1 MNVMIEYIESIDIEV
16 FKVLNGMHNAFFDE
30 FMWLVSGKFSWI
42 LMCATLIY
50 ISFKKD
56 WKSGVSIVVMVA
68 LTIAL
73 SDQIASTV
81 IKHSVERL
89 RPTRTEALIPI
100 VHTVNGYIGGMYGFV
115 SSHAANS
122 FGAAI
127 LLTLLLK
134 DKKFGVS
141 IFCWA
146 ALLSY
151 SRIYLGVHFPGDILG
166 GAVVGLLMG
175 FLVYKIYLLICGSK
189 YRLYVKMCSIDTKE
203 INLLTGS
210 IYVNMCILLAL
221 AAINM
226 L

>member
-1 MNVMIEYIESIDIEV
+1 MIEYLESIDIEV

-30 FMWLVSGKFSWI
+30 FMWLVSGKFAWL
-42 LMCATLIY
+42 LMCATLLY
-50 ISFKKD
+50 ISFKKN
-56 WKSGVSIVVMVA
+56 WKSGVAIVVMVA

-122 FGAAI
+122 FGAAM
-127 LLTLLLK
+127 LLTLIFK
-134 DKKFGVS
+134 DKAFGIS

-166 GAVVGLLMG
+166 GATVGLVIG
-175 FLVYKIYLLICGSK
+175 FLVYQTYLRMCASR
-189 YRLYVKMCSIDTKE
+189 YRLYVKMRSIDTKE
-203 INLLTGS
+203 INLLSYS
-210 IYVNMCILLAL
+210 ICVNMCILLFL
-221 AAINM
+221 SAINM